1 MSNSKLRE
9 SSAQECKRG
18 VIARQKL
25 KKLKAAFM
33 FADIDYDYLIIKLG
47 RSKSYICDRVT
58 GRAPWTIWEV
68 YQLCDLLD
76 IPYSD
81 IPIYFPNPRD
91 RQSQSGEERR

>member
-33 FADIDYDYLIIKLG
+33 FADIDYDYLVIKLG

-58 GRAPWTIWEV
+58 GRVPWTIWEV
-68 YQLCDLLD
+68 YFLCDLLD
-76 IPYSD
+76 IAYSD
-81 IPIYFPNPRD
+81 IPEYFPIPTTSQD
-91 RQSQSGEERR
+91 RKIK